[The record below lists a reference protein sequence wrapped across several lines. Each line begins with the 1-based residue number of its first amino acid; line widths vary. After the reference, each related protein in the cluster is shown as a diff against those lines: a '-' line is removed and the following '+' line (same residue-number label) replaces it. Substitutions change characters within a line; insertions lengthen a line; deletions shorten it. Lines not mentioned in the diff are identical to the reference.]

1 MTLREVYQLGKKQA
15 QSGEIGAYCT
25 DFDVLCLFE
34 HCFGRDRQALIV
46 HGAERASRPQME
58 TFFSLLKK
66 KAAGEPLQ
74 YLLGSWGFMDME
86 LAVGPG
92 VLIPREDTIPLVL
105 ETVQR
110 LKNFSAPVILDLC
123 AGTGA
128 VGLGV
133 ARELPDAKVICVEL
147 SPLALPYLERNLSRY
162 GEGRVRAVKG
172 DVLNGPDGLSL
183 PPVDAV
189 VSNPPY
195 ICTGELPGL
204 QKEVRQEPRLALDGG
219 PDGLSFYRAITGLA
233 C

>member
-147 SPLALPYLERNLSRY
+147 SPLALPYLA
-162 GEGRVRAVKG
+162 GGKGRRAEWPGWAFSAAGGCGCFQSALHLYRRAAGAAKG
-172 DVLNGPDGLSL
+172 SAAGAAAGFGRRPGWTKL
-183 PPVDAV
+183 
-189 VSNPPY
+189 
-195 ICTGELPGL
+195 LPGDY
-204 QKEVRQEPRLALDGG
+204 Q
-219 PDGLSFYRAITGLA
+219 
-233 C
+233 